1 MTQEHPFTSFSFQDK
16 HNMRFHCRLYRHASQ
31 WGGPYGDWICDIL
44 ELVLH
49 HLLDVVNYPN
59 PENCPQRQVSSVGN
73 LCHGAILVFF
83 PFPFAE
89 RVELG
94 FSLRGNLLWIQ
105 FVPFSL
111 LKCFCF
117 FKVKK
122 KEEKETHRPQLNP
135 RKHSHSKVSQP
146 QHPWQFEPGNSLLWE
161 AVLTSVGCW
170 AAALASVH
178 WIKVAPALV

>member
-31 WGGPYGDWICDIL
+31 WGGPYGDWLCDIL

-122 KEEKETHRPQLNP
+122 KKRRKKHTGHSSIPESTPTARFLNLNT
-135 RKHSHSKVSQP
+135 RDSLSQVILCCGRLS
-146 QHPWQFEPGNSLLWE
+146 W
-161 AVLTSVGCW
+161 
-170 AAALASVH
+170 
-178 WIKVAPALV
+178 PA